1 MDKLGKILETVLAR
15 QPRTVGFIEA
25 RLRLALAV
33 VLGGDLAGG
42 CGSIEVRKSTLWI
55 TTSNRD
61 GRGPTQLYMADF
73 TPPKDE

>member
-61 GRGPTQLYMADF
+61 GRGSPRADDDRILSL
-73 TPPKDE
+73 TV